1 MTTNNNSPNFEF
13 FASLTAQER
22 KIYESTRLMNL
33 QNGFSIQEAETDGY
47 QLILQLRNRKK

>member
-13 FASLTAQER
+13 FASLTKEER

-33 QNGFSIQEAETDGY
+33 HNGFSIQEAETDGY

>member
-1 MTTNNNSPNFEF
+1 MTTNNNSPNFDF
-13 FASLTAQER
+13 FASLTQEER

-33 QNGFSIQEAETDGY
+33 HNGSSIQEAETDGY

>member
-13 FASLTAQER
+13 FASLTQEER

-33 QNGFSIQEAETDGY
+33 QNGFSVQEAELDGY

>member
-1 MTTNNNSPNFEF
+1 MITNNNSPNFEF
-13 FASLTAQER
+13 FASLTQEER

>member
-1 MTTNNNSPNFEF
+1 MITNNNSPDFDF
-13 FASLTAQER
+13 FASLTQEER

-47 QLILQLRNRKK
+47 QRILQLRNKKK

>member
-13 FASLTAQER
+13 FASLTQEER

>member
-13 FASLTAQER
+13 FASLTQQER

>member
-1 MTTNNNSPNFEF
+1 MTTNNNSPTFEF
-13 FASLTAQER
+13 FASLTQEER

-33 QNGFSIQEAETDGY
+33 QNGFSVQEAELDGY

>member
-1 MTTNNNSPNFEF
+1 MITNNNSPNFEF
-13 FASLTAQER
+13 FASLTQEER
-22 KIYESTRLMNL
+22 KIYESTRMMNL

>member
-1 MTTNNNSPNFEF
+1 MTTNNNSPNYDF
-13 FASLTAQER
+13 FASLTPEER